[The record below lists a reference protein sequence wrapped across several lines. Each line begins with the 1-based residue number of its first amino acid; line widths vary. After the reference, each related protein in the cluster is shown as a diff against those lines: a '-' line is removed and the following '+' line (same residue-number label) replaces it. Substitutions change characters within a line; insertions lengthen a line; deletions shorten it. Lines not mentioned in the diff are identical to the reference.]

1 VRRRKTPARRS
12 TTRAREPTP
21 PTLGAIQAE
30 IVDETDVFEDNKSK
44 KRVSQEAQASRRM
57 AFHKMLDPRELH
69 DRALDKDEIE
79 AISFFLAANVDHFAT
94 TVVSPRILQALLAE
108 STVSVVDDPET
119 AAPMYEPSKPSDS
132 CTVVLQGQLH
142 IVCGSEGFES
152 DRGPWTVLAVG
163 ALRQPHYVPDF
174 TVWRRSA
181 RAVPPLA
188 RAVMDRSRRA
198 RRHGRPNRRASCRS
212 RAAGTHRRSRSRN
225 G

>member
-1 VRRRKTPARRS
+1 MRRRVR
-12 TTRAREPTP
+12 
-21 PTLGAIQAE
+21 QAE

-119 AAPMYEPSKPSDS
+119 AAPMYEPSKPSDL

-174 TVWRRSA
+174 TA
-181 RAVPPLA
+181 RATEPTRFLQI
-188 RAVMDRSRRA
+188 
-198 RRHGRPNRRASCRS
+198 
-212 RAAGTHRRSRSRN
+212 SRSGYASSLAEQERVN
-225 G
+225 RLLEDLDLREPRKQPSQRTLVNAALWAATG